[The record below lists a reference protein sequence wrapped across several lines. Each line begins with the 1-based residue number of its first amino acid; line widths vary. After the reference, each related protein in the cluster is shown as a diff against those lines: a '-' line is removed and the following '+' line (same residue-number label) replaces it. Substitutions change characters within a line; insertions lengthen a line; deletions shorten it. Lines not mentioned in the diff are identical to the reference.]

1 METNASSGY
10 HASPSDSLPLTLPSP
25 TLITDRSEAK
35 SEAPQD
41 QALRL
46 RRLPLNRSE
55 VKSEA
60 SRSARPFPRD
70 FAPDRSE
77 AKSEVPRPA
86 RPSPSDRSE
95 AKSEAAGAA
104 WLDLDVIIFISIP

>member
-35 SEAPQD
+35 SEAPQ
-41 QALRL
+41 
-46 RRLPLNRSE
+46 
-55 VKSEA
+55 
-60 SRSARPFPRD
+60 SAWPFPRD
-70 FAPDRSE
+70 FAP
-77 AKSEVPRPA
+77 
-86 RPSPSDRSE
+86 DRSE

-104 WLDLDVIIFISIP
+104 WLDLGVIIL